1 MKRWISA
8 LCCGL
13 LLTASL
19 GAYTAAAESEIRVTD
34 YKLVNVQEGNN
45 GGPFYVYFTLSE
57 PIGNARHFQNYD
69 RQFEPDLPEDSWD
82 FSDALVDAGRKYVT
96 INGNSV
102 GECIEATGS
111 VWSTALL
118 YEKDKKDPSIQ
129 YFVMYVALEGTDRTR
144 NDVTIEIKKG
154 LISREN
160 KKFEPFKAVWS
171 SKTQSL
177 EVYREGDAGLSLS
190 EFKAGVGTTQPK
202 ATTTRT
208 PNGKPTTAPHG
219 TTASGN
225 SGPDGTTTGPD
236 VSGMTTETPPDGT
249 QTTAAPAPTEWQPS
263 LGKYDITTTD
273 KDVEIDVPNSTITL
287 KRSMK
292 VSELLSV
299 LQAVEGYETGVYNGV
314 EPVKADSYI
323 YTGYKYKVRVD
334 DQLIGNFLLKAPAPS
349 GGTVWLIVGIAA
361 GVLVVAGGVLAF
373 LLIRKKKSAMA

>member
-8 LCCGL
+8 LGCGL
-13 LLTASL
+13 LLTAAL
-19 GAYTAAAESEIRVTD
+19 GTYTAAAESEIRVTD

-69 RQFEPDLPEDSWD
+69 RQFEPGLPEDSWD

-118 YEKDKKDPSIQ
+118 YEKDK
-129 YFVMYVALEGTDRTR
+129 
-144 NDVTIEIKKG
+144 KKG

-236 VSGMTTETPPDGT
+236 ISGMTTETPPDGT

-334 DQLIGNFLLKAPAPS
+334 DQLIGNFLL
-349 GGTVWLIVGIAA
+349 
-361 GVLVVAGGVLAF
+361 
-373 LLIRKKKSAMA
+373 